1 MSKISKNEQ
10 ELMINTKKFAERL
23 RLGREIDF
31 NEDFRK
37 KYLTRE
43 YGNYEKYEKNAI
55 KEEVDPGHDDLGY
68 DTFLRNYHDMMRVTK
83 SYEGE
88 ERKEKDQENF
98 EDLLKNPKYADQTIP
113 QRVQGQKLAEDHQD
127 MSKRLQEA

>member
-98 EDLLKNPKYADQTIP
+98 EDLLKNPKYAD
-113 QRVQGQKLAEDHQD
+113 
-127 MSKRLQEA
+127 